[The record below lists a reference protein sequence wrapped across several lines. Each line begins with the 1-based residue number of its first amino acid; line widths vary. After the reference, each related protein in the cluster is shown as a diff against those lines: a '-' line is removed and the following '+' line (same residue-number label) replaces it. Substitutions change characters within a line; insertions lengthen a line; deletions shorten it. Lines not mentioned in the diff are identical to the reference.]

1 MLIASKSQ
9 NFPPSLQD
17 LYKLPY
23 FTLGEHLIQ
32 ILIRFP
38 YMKAGIGK
46 DLVEMM
52 ASVFVCRVGRK
63 AGKRAVESLVKELL
77 IFCLISIPLLA
88 PSLVMTSIRCYS

>member
-9 NFPPSLQD
+9 NFPPLQD

-23 FTLGEHLIQ
+23 FALGEHLIQ

-38 YMKAGIGK
+38 YLKAGIGK

-63 AGKRAVESLVKELL
+63 AGKRAVESPAKELL
-77 IFCLISIPLLA
+77 IFF
-88 PSLVMTSIRCYS
+88 V

>member
-77 IFCLISIPLLA
+77 IFLFD
-88 PSLVMTSIRCYS
+88 

>member
-23 FTLGEHLIQ
+23 FTPGEHLIQ
-32 ILIRFP
+32 ILIRFL

-46 DLVEMM
+46 DLVKMM
-52 ASVFVCRVGRK
+52 ALVFVRRVGRK
-63 AGKRAVESLVKELL
+63 AGKRAVESVVKELL
-77 IFCLISIPLLA
+77 IFLFD
-88 PSLVMTSIRCYS
+88 